1 MFKSLYTRIT
11 AWSRQIKMANY
22 VKDPIIIRM
31 YIGISYT
38 GLTPT
43 HCVHVTSLDLD
54 FNWQIEWSVY
64 VQ

>member
-1 MFKSLYTRIT
+1 MLKSLSTRIT
-11 AWSRQIKMANY
+11 AWSRKIKMANY

-43 HCVHVTSLDLD
+43 QCVHVTSLDLD